1 MKLLLPASLLLSLSA
16 CASWAETGKY
26 EYRIHAP
33 TRLTRGADF
42 PFRVDAATREGTPI
56 EGMKF
61 KWSVEWPTLKGEM
74 ETGKTFR
81 PYKIRAKG
89 PAGKG
94 TLKIYGYNPAGNL
107 VPVASADFDVE

>member
-1 MKLLLPASLLLSLSA
+1 MIRPLPAALLLRLSA
-16 CASWAETGKY
+16 CASWAETEKY
-26 EYRIHAP
+26 EYKAHAP
-33 TRLTRGADF
+33 ARIVRGGDF
-42 PFRVDAATREGTPI
+42 PFRVDAATKEGAPI

-61 KWSVEWPTLKGEM
+61 RWSVEWPTLKGEM
-74 ETGKTFR
+74 ETGKTIK

-94 TLKIYGYNPAGNL
+94 SLKVYGYDPAGDL